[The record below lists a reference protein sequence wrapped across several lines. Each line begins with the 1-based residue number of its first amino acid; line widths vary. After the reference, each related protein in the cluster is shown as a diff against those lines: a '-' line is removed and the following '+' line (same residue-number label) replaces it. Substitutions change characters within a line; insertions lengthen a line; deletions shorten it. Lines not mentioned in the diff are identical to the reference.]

1 MVRWIKLKEF
11 DLNTDVQVAPTEE
24 YIANCDASIAR
35 QEFRFRTDAA
45 GFLRSGE
52 PAFETDRIIIL
63 GDSSAGSFFVEE
75 SQRLGAVIER
85 TLREAGRNADVLT
98 GATSDCTTLHSVN
111 IFLNKCL
118 PLRPTQLIYMSC
130 GSDSAALCT
139 DAGYWLNDPAKSLGP
154 IAQAAPGTD
163 EMVRDT
169 PDLAARWAMLR
180 VLHAGAE
187 AFGTQLVLVTAPHRR
202 KVDDHLTR
210 YYQND
215 FRYHERLTRMKH
227 SINNSTRNY
236 AREHRLACIDTEL
249 LSDFGELFY
258 DIVHLNQ
265 LGSRTVGQLIAERL
279 LDFALADPSHR
290 SLAGGFR

>member
-11 DLNTDVQVAPTEE
+11 DLNTDVHVAPTDD
-24 YIANCDASIAR
+24 YLANCDDTIVR

-45 GFLRSGE
+45 AFIRSGE
-52 PAFETDRIIIL
+52 PAFDTDRIIVL
-63 GDSSAGSFFVEE
+63 GDSSAASLFVPE

-85 TLREAGRNADVLT
+85 ILRESGRNADVLM
-98 GATSDCTTLHSVN
+98 GATSDCTTLHAVN

-118 PLRPTQLIYMSC
+118 PLKPTQLVYISC

-139 DAGYWLNDPAKSLGP
+139 DAGYWLNDPPKLLGP

-163 EMVRDT
+163 EMVREM
-169 PDLAARWAMLR
+169 PDLATRRAMLR
-180 VLHAGAE
+180 VMHVATE
-187 AFGTQLVLVTAPHRR
+187 TFGTQLVLVTVPHRR
-202 KVDDHLTR
+202 KVDDYLTR

-215 FRYHERLTRMKH
+215 FRYHQRLTRMKH
-227 SINNSTRNY
+227 SINNSTRHY
-236 AREHRLACIDTEL
+236 AREHRLACIDIEL

-265 LGSRTVGQLIAERL
+265 LGCQLVGGLIAERL
-279 LDFALADPSHR
+279 LDFASADTSHDPA
-290 SLAGGFR
+290 AGGFR